1 MSKNISDA
9 PIIFAQAG
17 PLAGSRWNIT
27 NPLSIGRENGCD
39 VLIDDRQVSR
49 QHATISTSGDGAYV
63 LTDLKSKNGTFIN
76 GHRIEEPVTLQDG
89 DVIKIALIQDFL
101 VISSDATIP
110 MSEELAR
117 SYDRTGRLFI
127 DTKAH
132 RVWIADQE
140 IIPPLSV
147 PQYKLL
153 ECLYENQGSVV
164 KREKV
169 IDSVWGSNQAP
180 GVTEQ
185 AVDALIRRTRER
197 LSIIDQTQ
205 EYIST
210 IRGIGFRLENPKFE
224 I

>member
-1 MSKNISDA
+1 MSNKTSDA

-27 NPLSIGRENGCD
+27 NALTIGRENGCD

-49 QHATISTSGDGAYV
+49 QHATISINIDGTYV

-76 GHRIEEPVTLQDG
+76 GHRIEEPVLLQDG

-110 MSEELAR
+110 MSEELTR
-117 SYDRTGRLFI
+117 SFERTGRLFI

-169 IDSVWGSNQAP
+169 IDSVWGSKQAS

-197 LSIIDQTQ
+197 LSLIDQTQ